1 MNEKNLTQRLV
12 NVKQAGETDK
22 SSLSPEDKRRLLLKR
37 VDREPDAEIA
47 DYGSLKQAV
56 VFREHLESL
65 LEKEHIKIEEI
76 DKHFLKGFL
85 SYTGRLY
92 ATGEISEPTYLSLVT
107 QAAES
112 YAERLVESKITKALE
127 KYAPYLEKLS
137 LRWPL

>member
-1 MNEKNLTQRLV
+1 MNEKHLTQRLV

-22 SSLSPEDKRRLLLKR
+22 SVMSPEDKRRLFLKR
-37 VDREPDAEIA
+37 VGRESGQGIA

-56 VFREHLESL
+56 FFRAYLESL

-92 ATGEISEPTYLSLVT
+92 ATGEINEPTYLSLVT

-127 KYAPYLEKLS
+127 KYTPYLEKLS